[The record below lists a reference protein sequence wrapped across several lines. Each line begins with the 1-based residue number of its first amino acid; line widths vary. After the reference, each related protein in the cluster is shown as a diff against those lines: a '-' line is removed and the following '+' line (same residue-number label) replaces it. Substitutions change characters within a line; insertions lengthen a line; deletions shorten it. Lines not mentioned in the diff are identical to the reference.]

1 MDFQIDF
8 GSRNLTPAA
17 AAPLLY
23 ASVPGRASSLG
34 NGEVVFYDETGGR
47 THVMTEQVLGAM
59 DLCRQFRPLDAHVQA
74 IVAAQP
80 ALAGQQAAVRRVLEG
95 LGSRGLLLSDQQL
108 ATRFDAVAAEPE
120 IPFAGVFIR
129 ACNRPAQLGRLLESL
144 AAYEDR
150 FGARRRYVLLD
161 DSSEP
166 SAVAAHRELA
176 RDFAER
182 SGAPVVL
189 MDRSHWAGVVAAAS
203 GALPSHSASI
213 AWLLSHPDG
222 RFGGGAGRNLS
233 LLLSA
238 GSRFAQLDDDFVL
251 PLHRHPDFQS
261 GLAFDM
267 RSWAARTFSDVP
279 EALAAGRPEEG
290 DPFALHL
297 AICGQ
302 RLGHIVRTVPGC
314 ALDARQLRD
323 LDFSRNRLL
332 APQRR
337 VRETVNGHR
346 GQSGAESLSWL
357 FLLPP
362 AASATMRRS
371 REALLASLEDPAVWH
386 GTSSFS
392 VAARGNYSSFCVDN
406 SRLMPCTNPAGR
418 GEDGLF
424 SSLAA
429 LMHPEDVVVDMPH
442 AIGHVQETAR
452 DRRASLGRPERPP
465 PTLLFV
471 DLARDVAPDLRAA
484 DPARRLAGFAA
495 RLRDLADAGERGLQS
510 YLGEYLAYRRSRMIA
525 ALQQALA
532 NATEVP
538 EGWAA
543 EVKRMIEVN
552 ARALG
557 EGGTARLAGWPQDAD
572 AATCADLFRRE
583 TDALAAAFDAWPTLW
598 QWGREHGESIL
609 ERHRI
614 DA

>member
-1 MDFQIDF
+1 VDFQIDF
-8 GSRNLTPAA
+8 GSRPLTPPA

-34 NGEVVFYDETGGR
+34 NGEVVFYDEASER

-80 ALAGQQAAVRRVLEG
+80 ALAGQQAAVKRVLEG
-95 LGSRGLLLSDQQL
+95 LGSRGLLLTDQQL

-120 IPFAGVFIR
+120 TPFAGVFIR
-129 ACNRPAQLGRLLESL
+129 ACNRPAQLRRLLESL
-144 AAYEDR
+144 IACESR
-150 FGARRRYVLLD
+150 FGARRRVVIVD

-166 SAVAAHRELA
+166 AAVAAHRELA
-176 RDFAER
+176 LDFARR

-203 GALPSHSASI
+203 KSEPDLSAPLS
-213 AWLLSHPDG
+213 WLLSHPEG
-222 RFGGGAGRNLS
+222 RFGGGAARNLA

-251 PLHRHPDFQS
+251 PLHRHPDYRP
-261 GLAFDM
+261 GLVFDK
-267 RSWAARTFSDVP
+267 RGWATRTFTDVP
-279 EALAAGRPEEG
+279 SALAAGTPDET

-297 AICGQ
+297 ALCGQ
-302 RLGHIVRTVPGC
+302 RLGRIAKTVPAC
-314 ALDARQLRD
+314 ALDPRHLRE

-332 APQRR
+332 SPHRR

-346 GQSGAESLSWL
+346 GQSGAESLSWM

-362 AASATMRRS
+362 AASAPMLRS
-371 REALLASLEDPAVWH
+371 RETFLASLEDPAIWH

-392 VAARGNYSSFCVDN
+392 VDWKSNYSSFCIDN
-406 SRLMPCTNPAGR
+406 SRLMPCVNPVGR
-418 GEDGLF
+418 GEDALF

-429 LMHPEDVVVDMPH
+429 LMHPEDVVVDAPY
-442 AIGHVQETAR
+442 AIGHIQETVR
-452 DRRASLGRPERPP
+452 DRRATLGKPERPP
-465 PTLLFV
+465 LTTLFA
-471 DLARDVAPDLRAA
+471 DFARDVAPDLRAE
-484 DPARRLAGFAA
+484 DPARRLLGFAT
-495 RLRDLADAGERGLQS
+495 RIRDLADAGERGLQS
-510 YLGEYLAYRRSRMIA
+510 YLGEYLAYRRSRKIA
-525 ALQQALA
+525 ALQQSLA
-532 NATEVP
+532 NASAVP

-543 EVKRMIEVN
+543 EVKRLIEVN

-572 AATCADLFRRE
+572 AATCAGLFRSE
-583 TDALAAAFDAWPTLW
+583 ADALASALEAWPALW
-598 QWGREHGESIL
+598 QWGREHGATIL
-609 ERHRI
+609 ERHRV